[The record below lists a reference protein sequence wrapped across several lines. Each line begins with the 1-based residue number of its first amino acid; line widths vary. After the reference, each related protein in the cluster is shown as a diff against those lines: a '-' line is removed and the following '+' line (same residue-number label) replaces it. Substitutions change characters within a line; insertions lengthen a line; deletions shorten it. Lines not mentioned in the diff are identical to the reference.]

1 MEGTQGKLCTRL
13 TDGLGGDD
21 TDNLAFLNHPA
32 GRKVTSVALRADTL
46 AGLAREHRTDLD
58 LLDRQMVD
66 QIGCGLADFLAC
78 LDDQFSCER
87 IEYVMDGSTSENPF
101 SK

>member
-21 TDNLAFLNHPA
+21 TDNLTFLNHPA
-32 GRKVTSVALRADTL
+32 GRKVTSIALRADTL

-66 QIGCGLADFLAC
+66 QIGCRLADLLAG
-78 LDDQFSCER
+78 LDDKLTGER
-87 IEYVMDGSTSENPF
+87 IEYVVDGSTSEDSF
-101 SK
+101 SE